1 MDNPKRHSTLRT
13 QLTEQRQ
20 QNNNKQKHTH
30 TTQKTKTRS
39 NTRNPHQKLRVN
51 QGAREWKAVP
61 VSNNNMSY
69 CSIYQDDLG

>member
-1 MDNPKRHSTLRT
+1 MDNPERHSTLKT

-39 NTRNPHQKLRVN
+39 NTRNLHQKLRVN
-51 QGAREWKAVP
+51 QGACEWKAVP
-61 VSNNNMSY
+61 VPYN
-69 CSIYQDDLG
+69 